1 MRILVIGAGSVGQRH
16 IRNLRT
22 LRPGVTVVT
31 VDPDVPADYRDY
43 GTALEAGRYD
53 AAIIASPT
61 DWHMGHMMGLSLPEW
76 RVSFLVEKPL
86 SARDYTPSTA
96 VSMAA
101 GLRCAVGFQWRYH
114 PVVTAMREMWERNRL
129 LKFTASQNM
138 IVKYGLT
145 CLETIGSH
153 VIDLALWV
161 LGPALEVDMTTDG
174 RTASG
179 TITHEHGES
188 NYQLDMTK
196 DPRISYV
203 VSGADAVSLPPDNQM
218 YVDELADFLTYVET
232 GIRPARLATLA
243 DGLAVQGVMNQCKT
257 VS

>member
-1 MRILVIGAGSVGQRH
+1 MRILILGNGSIGQRH
-16 IRNLRT
+16 ARNLQQ

-31 VDPDVPADYRDY
+31 IDPVAPADYSDY
-43 GTALEAGRYD
+43 TLALDGRRYD

-61 DWHMGHMMGLSLPEW
+61 DWHASHMMALAEQGIN
-76 RVSFLVEKPL
+76 FLVEKPL
-86 SARDYTPSTA
+86 AAMGATRETA
-96 VSMAA
+96 VRTAA
-101 GLRCAVGFQWRYH
+101 NLRCAVGFQWRYH
-114 PVVTAMREMWERNRL
+114 PVVTANRETWARNCL

-138 IVKYGLT
+138 VEKYGPT

-153 VIDLALWV
+153 VIDLALWTF
-161 LGPALEVDMTTDG
+161 GSALEVDMQTDG

-179 TITHEHGES
+179 TITHVHGLSE
-188 NYQLDMTK
+188 YRLDMTK

-203 VSGADAVSLPPDNQM
+203 VSGNDAVSLPPNSQM
-218 YVDELADFLTYVET
+218 YVDELADFLSYVET

-243 DGLAVQGVMNQCKT
+243 AGLGVQLVMNQCKT